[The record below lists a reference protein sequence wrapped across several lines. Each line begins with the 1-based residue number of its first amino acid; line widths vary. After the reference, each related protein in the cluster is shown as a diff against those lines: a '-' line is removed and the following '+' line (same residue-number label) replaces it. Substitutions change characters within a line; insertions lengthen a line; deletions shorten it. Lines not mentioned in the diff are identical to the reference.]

1 MDMFSLLF
9 KLAILYSI
17 EVIEEE
23 DIFGTDNSGE
33 NENLV
38 IPLKEMI
45 LNTKHIRHRN
55 SQPSLNFEPTLS
67 SVRYKL
73 SNGISSSKS
82 SSGNLVGE
90 LKVSKEN
97 GPIDS
102 ENSYSQFS
110 ISLPSKSLSA
120 AFNAFTNIAAITL
133 FTKAEDTISII
144 FTSSETP
151 SFSSTVTL
159 KNLKKEL
166 SKSEYFTI
174 IQTQSKASMYES
186 LSVRKL
192 QQPSW
197 MEPSLSQIL
206 METIHSENL
215 SGKSTDERLFEGLP
229 IMDQILAEEGVGK
242 KIILYFHTLFSSI
255 HF

>member
-17 EVIEEE
+17 EVVEEE

-45 LNTKHIRHRN
+45 LNSKHIRHRN
-55 SQPSLNFEPTLS
+55 PQPSLNFEPTLS

-73 SNGISSSKS
+73 SKS

-97 GPIDS
+97 GPTDS

-120 AFNAFTNIAAITL
+120 GFNAFTNIAAITL

-159 KNLKKEL
+159 KNLKKDL

-174 IQTQSKASMYES
+174 IQTQSKVSMYES